1 MVEAKEE
8 DFYEVYPD
16 FRIYQPPNLKPK
28 HSRQFDQEFWI
39 PSQCSR
45 DSAVLEIGSGTGLF
59 LAYLQAK
66 QVERFFG
73 IDTDA
78 AVLEVIPESL
88 KPFIKIQSVWDF
100 LDQEVPPGKFDHIVL
115 FDVFEH
121 FSPHEGVAL
130 LEKFKSILSP
140 GGRVTLRVP
149 NMASPWGLQYQY
161 HDLTHK
167 AAYTSGSIKQVALAA
182 GYECLKCLPQ
192 RRKRGLRRLTETSLE
207 FLVSKLI
214 TEPPGIWSA
223 NFIAVLEWGGD
234 PS

>member
-45 DSAVLEIGSGTGLF
+45 DSSILEIGSGTGLF
-59 LAYLQAK
+59 LAYLRDK
-66 QVERFFG
+66 QVERYFG

-78 AVLEVIPESL
+78 A
-88 KPFIKIQSVWDF
+88 
-100 LDQEVPPGKFDHIVL
+100 VL

-130 LEKFKSILSP
+130 LEKFKSILNP

-192 RRKRGLRRLTETSLE
+192 RRKRGFRRLTETGLE
-207 FLVSKLI
+207 FLLSKLI